1 MSKFHKIAFTPN
13 VKAVQSEFGTR
24 SIYERSDSAKE
35 VRAELTGAEFDFI
48 EQRDGFYLATAGE
61 TGWPYVQ
68 YRGGPRGF
76 LKVIDART
84 VGYADF
90 RGNRQYISVG
100 NLRGN
105 DKAAL
110 FLMDYAN
117 RRRLKILARAR
128 VDDDPELIRSLRH
141 EDYKAKIE
149 RAVILDVEAFD
160 WNCPQHITPRYTMD
174 EVEAMVRPVYEHIE
188 KLEKEIELLKRGTD
202 ESIS

>member
-84 VGYADF
+84 IGYADF

-100 NLRGN
+100 NLKGN

>member
-84 VGYADF
+84 IGYADF